1 MKKVVKTVSLLLV
14 LCLAV
19 SAFAACGDTA
29 GKLLK
34 DNKKEAEKQIKAAVE
49 DWIKG
54 AYGDNVTESKVT
66 VSKIYSSKNE
76 KDIPGAE
83 ELDIGDGG
91 VAFEASFELKPA
103 EGADTNI
110 LTIPD
115 GYLDS
120 ESGWI
125 KEKFILGVL
134 RPDEENEGKY
144 KITNFGTGW

>member
-1 MKKVVKTVSLLLV
+1 
-14 LCLAV
+14 
-19 SAFAACGDTA
+19 
-29 GKLLK
+29 
-34 DNKKEAEKQIKAAVE
+34 
-49 DWIKG
+49 
-54 AYGDNVTESKVT
+54 
-66 VSKIYSSKNE
+66 
-76 KDIPGAE
+76 
-83 ELDIGDGG
+83 LDIGDGG